1 MSAASV
7 CIATI
12 ESVAARSAAGRGL
25 SSESRHPYYG
35 YRGAVAHPWIGRLD
49 LKLSSMLAS
58 IALVAGTVGF
68 VTASAAASEAA
79 PIVVL
84 SAVFGPAKLAKPVDF
99 TERLAETC
107 GPNAVYCQAF
117 CSRAAV
123 GRPAPRVGLFM
134 QPRSICR
141 VTYRCGGEL
150 TRVTE
155 ADENDTFNLS
165 CRPRP

>member
-7 CIATI
+7 CIAMT
-12 ESVAARSAAGRGL
+12 ESVAARSAVGRGL
-25 SSESRHPYYG
+25 SSGSGRPYYE
-35 YRGAVAHPWIGRLD
+35 YRGAVVRPRRGRLD
-49 LKLSSMLAS
+49 LKLSPMLAS
-58 IALVAGTVGF
+58 IVLVAGGMGF
-68 VTASAAASEAA
+68 VTAPAVASESA

-107 GPNAVYCQAF
+107 GANAIYCQAF

-134 QPRSICR
+134 QPRSVCR

>member
-1 MSAASV
+1 MN
-7 CIATI
+7 
-12 ESVAARSAAGRGL
+12 L
-25 SSESRHPYYG
+25 SP
-35 YRGAVAHPWIGRLD
+35 L
-49 LKLSSMLAS
+49 LAS
-58 IALVAGTVGF
+58 FVLVASGIGLI
-68 VTASAAASEAA
+68 SSPAAAQES

-84 SAVFGPAKLAKPVDF
+84 SAVFGPAKATRPVDF

-107 GPNAVYCQAF
+107 GPGSTYCQAF

-123 GRPAPRVGLFM
+123 GRPPRVAGVFFR
-134 QPRSICR
+134 PRSICR
-141 VTYRCGGEL
+141 VTYRCGAVL